1 MPTLNFRLREDQM
14 ERRKNRRVPF
24 QVIATVQTGPISTN
38 GMVDN
43 LSMKG
48 MFLSTREIL
57 SSGSPL
63 EISIILSGSS
73 SLLSIK
79 LKGRVVRQTEA
90 GIAIEFQEMDLDSFT
105 HLRNIIAQNTDD
117 ADAAYAEYCRSI
129 MSQ

>member
-1 MPTLNFRLREDQM
+1 M

-24 QVIATVQTGPISTN
+24 QVMATAETGKIKVN

-48 MFLSTREIL
+48 MFLTTKETL
-57 SSGSPL
+57 SGSNLL

-73 SLLSIK
+73 SLLSIR
-79 LKGRVVRQTEA
+79 LMGSVVRQTEV

-105 HLRNIIAQNTDD
+105 HLRNVIELNTGD
-117 ADAAYAEYCRSI
+117 ADAAYEEYCRSI